1 MRLPIS
7 AIKNLE
13 TLIFIGLYSIRTVL
27 IQTNFVHIAD
37 WKPPEVIDDRSHGKF
52 ELVWT
57 TTLNKYEENK

>member
-52 ELVWT
+52 ELV
-57 TTLNKYEENK
+57 